1 MEEEW
6 SSNIENT
13 NGRLFFT
20 PIMML
25 LHSVPN
31 GLLFY
36 QADIKYLFINSE
48 AKVHRFDLA
57 DTSNGMSTVLPILPV
72 RRDIDT
78 RAQIA
83 MRRYALDAG
92 KNTNGLTPRDGVFLM
107 SS

>member
-31 GLLFY
+31 GLQFY

-48 AKVHRFDLA
+48 AKAHRFDLA
-57 DTSNGMSTVLPILPV
+57 DLSLLILPV

-83 MRRYALDAG
+83 MRRYALDAE
-92 KNTNGLTPRDGVFLM
+92 KNTNALTPRDGVFLM